1 MSLKLL
7 SALAASLL
15 LLGGCVQNDTD
26 DYTPPE
32 QGDPAF
38 LKGKNTR
45 SDALYVNAD
54 SPAGGRDFRNVY
66 IAPANLSRIQIIQ
79 PEGAAADEQWQVTDV
94 ESDILQKAIQ
104 TEFATTLAYHSAFNI
119 VDSQEQAEIVVH
131 TTVVAIHPNATR
143 AEVAAGSKAGGA
155 ITASIALV
163 NASSGDVMVRSV
175 DTRSSDNIWAFNQVT
190 NDDPAVNL
198 IFRSWG
204 NSMRRG
210 ILHLQGRSS
219 DPLAQPVKLKE
230 QE

>member
-15 LLGGCVQNDTD
+15 LLGGCVQNDTP

-32 QGDPAF
+32 RGDPEF

-45 SDALYVNAD
+45 ADQLYMNAD
-54 SPAGGRDFRNVY
+54 SPAGGRDFRKVF
-66 IAPANLSRIQIIQ
+66 IAPANLSKIQIVQ
-79 PEGAAADEQWQVTDV
+79 PEGAEADEEWKVDDI
-94 ESDILQKAIQ
+94 ESGILQKAIN
-104 TEFATTLAYHSAFNI
+104 TEFATALSYESAFNI
-119 VDSQEQAEIVVH
+119 VDSQDKAEIVVH

-143 AEVAAGSKAGGA
+143 AQVAAGSKTGGS
-155 ITASIALV
+155 ITASMALV
-163 NASSGDVMVRSV
+163 NASTGNVMVRSV
-175 DTRSSDNIWAFNQVT
+175 DTKSSDNIWAFHQVS

-210 ILHLQGRSS
+210 ILQLQGRSN
-219 DPLAQPVKLKE
+219 DPLAQPINLKE
-230 QE
+230 QQ